1 MKSFPRAIAHIDA
14 DCFFV
19 SVERLSRPELRGKPV
34 MVCSRTDRRGVVVSA
49 SYEARAYGVAAG
61 MAVFQAQQRCP
72 KGFFTTSHFENYGL
86 ISARMGEIFR
96 EFSPDVEMAS
106 IDEAYVDLTGLRLLW
121 RSDYPEIGR
130 RIQETIEQKLGITV
144 SIGISCS
151 KTLAKI
157 ASDRQKP
164 HGFTVVRQQDISSFL
179 RQVPARDVPGVGQNT
194 EALLKK
200 FGLETALDLAASE
213 QIPKLLGKR
222 GIFLQ
227 EELSGRSLSPV
238 SLVEE
243 RPKSMSASR
252 SFTDFTSDE
261 HFIFSFSSELLRK
274 LCFRLREYELKT
286 SHLHFFLTTKNFT
299 TSEAAHRL
307 ETKSDD
313 DTVLFPIFQKLWKQ
327 CFTPGLLYRKSGFS
341 FSIVD
346 DHQEEQLCL
355 FQENKNSVKSAL
367 DSIYR
372 RFGLSAIRRGL
383 KPKIAPTTRQK

>member
-1 MKSFPRAIAHIDA
+1 M
-14 DCFFV
+14 
-19 SVERLSRPELRGKPV
+19 
-34 MVCSRTDRRGVVVSA
+34 VSA

-72 KGFFTTSHFENYGL
+72 QGIFTTSHFEHYGL
-86 ISARMGEIFR
+86 ISSRMAEIFR

-130 RIQETIEQKLGITV
+130 RIQEKIELTLRITV

-179 RQVPARDVPGVGQNT
+179 RQVPIRDIPGVGPNT

-200 FGLETALDLAASE
+200 FGLETALDLAASQ

-227 EELSGRSLSPV
+227 EELSGTSRSEV
-238 SLVEE
+238 RAADAAEE

-252 SFTDFTSDE
+252 TFADFTSDE

-274 LCFRLREYELKT
+274 LCFRLREHGLKT
-286 SHLHFFLTTKNFT
+286 SHLHFFLTTKNFK
-299 TSEAAHRL
+299 TSEAAYRL
-307 ETKSDD
+307 ETPSDD

-327 CFTPGLLYRKSGFS
+327 CFTPGLLYRKSGFA
-341 FSIVD
+341 FSIVT
-346 DHQEEQLCL
+346 DHSEEQLCL
-355 FQENKNSVKSAL
+355 FQENQNSVKTAL

-372 RFGLSAIRRGL
+372 RFGLSAIRRGVKPRLTL
-383 KPKIAPTTRQK
+383 KHRGKERY